1 MARFQLIC
9 QVHRNGIIICGVM
22 TRKITIAILAS
33 FPTQCFDNNHLFF
46 NHLFTGFF
54 QTSGLLGG
62 GGLKFFKNADF
73 SLNSSKVRKL
83 SKFYHFFMF
92 KILVCL
98 NY

>member
-1 MARFQLIC
+1 MA
-9 QVHRNGIIICGVM
+9 
-22 TRKITIAILAS
+22 RKITIAILDS
-33 FPTQCFDNNHLFF
+33 SPTQCFDNNHLFF
-46 NHLFTGFF
+46 NPLFTGFF
-54 QTSGLLGG
+54 QTRCLLGGGRGG